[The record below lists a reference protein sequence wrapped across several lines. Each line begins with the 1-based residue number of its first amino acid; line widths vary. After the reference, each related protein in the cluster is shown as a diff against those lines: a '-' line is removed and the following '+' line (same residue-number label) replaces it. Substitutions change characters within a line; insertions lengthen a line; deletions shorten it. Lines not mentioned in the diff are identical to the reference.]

1 MVDPSEGEFSTVCP
15 FCAVGCRL
23 APGRGDRAVGRE
35 GPANPDGRLCAKGI
49 EAFRAFDAD
58 ERLTEPRVRRNG
70 ELVPATWAEA
80 LDRVAGTFGR
90 IVDEDGA
97 DALAFLGAPHCTTE
111 ENYLLGKLA
120 RTLGTNNV
128 DNRAR
133 ACHAVASGAMRDR
146 LGWPAMSNSLT
157 DLAEADLVLVVGANP
172 ADQQPIA
179 FDAYLRPAVDA
190 GTALVHVDPRANR
203 TTRKASVHLAPHP
216 GTDALTVSLL
226 CAVVLE
232 EGLADRAFLEARTT
246 GFEAFADSL
255 GDLDVER
262 DAGTAGLDPDTVRE
276 VGRAVGEADR
286 AAVVVGT
293 GVETEQGEGT
303 ITTPDALVNLLLLT
317 GNLGRRGTGMNLFR
331 GLSNEQGAVDA
342 GCVPDALPGHRPV
355 GDTVARERLAAEW
368 GLQPPAEPGLSEGEL
383 LAAFGDTVRGALVVG
398 ENPAVSKHDQAWI
411 DDRLGSLELLAVA
424 DVVDTETTARADVVF
439 PAAVATEKAGTVTN
453 MDRQVQRLHPASEPP
468 GRARTDFAV
477 LRALGR
483 RLSPAGF
490 DYERPSEAFAE
501 LCRVA
506 PCYEGID
513 PDGRDGPRRWPE
525 GEPVLYR
532 EGFRTAEADG
542 RAPFVPATV
551 GTVEPGEGL
560 YLVAGSR
567 VGGFAVAERA
577 DRRLH
582 LHEADAAERGVG
594 DGDAVLV
601 EGEGTA
607 VEAVAAVGT
616 GVRQGTVFLH
626 ADVADPLVRAGAGR
640 VELRPA
646 GEGDTDGP

>member
-1 MVDPSEGEFSTVCP
+1 
-15 FCAVGCRL
+15 
-23 APGRGDRAVGRE
+23 
-35 GPANPDGRLCAKGI
+35 
-49 EAFRAFDAD
+49 
-58 ERLTEPRVRRNG
+58 
-70 ELVPATWAEA
+70 
-80 LDRVAGTFGR
+80 
-90 IVDEDGA
+90 
-97 DALAFLGAPHCTTE
+97 
-111 ENYLLGKLA
+111 
-120 RTLGTNNV
+120 
-128 DNRAR
+128 
-133 ACHAVASGAMRDR
+133 
-146 LGWPAMSNSLT
+146 
-157 DLAEADLVLVVGANP
+157 
-172 ADQQPIA
+172 
-179 FDAYLRPAVDA
+179 
-190 GTALVHVDPRANR
+190 
-203 TTRKASVHLAPHP
+203 
-216 GTDALTVSLL
+216 
-226 CAVVLE
+226 
-232 EGLADRAFLEARTT
+232 
-246 GFEAFADSL
+246 
-255 GDLDVER
+255 
-262 DAGTAGLDPDTVRE
+262 
-276 VGRAVGEADR
+276 
-286 AAVVVGT
+286 
-293 GVETEQGEGT
+293 
-303 ITTPDALVNLLLLT
+303 
-317 GNLGRRGTGMNLFR
+317 
-331 GLSNEQGAVDA
+331 
-342 GCVPDALPGHRPV
+342 
-355 GDTVARERLAAEW
+355 
-368 GLQPPAEPGLSEGEL
+368 
-383 LAAFGDTVRGALVVG
+383 
-398 ENPAVSKHDQAWI
+398 
-411 DDRLGSLELLAVA
+411 
-424 DVVDTETTARADVVF
+424 
-439 PAAVATEKAGTVTN
+439 